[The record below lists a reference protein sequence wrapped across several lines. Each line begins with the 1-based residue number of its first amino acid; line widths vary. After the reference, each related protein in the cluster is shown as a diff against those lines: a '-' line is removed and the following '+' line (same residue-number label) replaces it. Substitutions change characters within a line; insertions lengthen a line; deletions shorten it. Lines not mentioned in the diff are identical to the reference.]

1 MKLHT
6 RILLALMGLV
16 MVVPAFGQRV
26 QSLKGVVFA
35 STLSGKEEPV
45 PFASVY
51 WLESGTYMDCDENG
65 AFEFMHVKE
74 NDATLVATAIGYT
87 RDTVVVQPGMTYV
100 EFHLTGI
107 NELAEA
113 VVVSKQEGNYLSR
126 ITPVKTE
133 VITAAGLCKMACCNL
148 AESFENSASVT
159 VGYSDAITG
168 AKQIRLLGLSGIY
181 TQMLDENR
189 PVMRG
194 LASPFGLS
202 YIPGQW
208 LESIQI
214 AKGPSSVINGV
225 EAITGQIN
233 MEHRKPTAEQP
244 LFINLF
250 LSDMLRTEANIASS
264 LQLNEKWSTVMMGH
278 VSTDPMSHD
287 SNKDGFRDEPQ
298 TLQFNIGNRWLYY
311 DESGMQIRFGFRAL
325 KDDRIGGMMDYDPDN
340 HVDLDETAPWG
351 SHIVNEGVSGFF
363 KVGVP
368 LNAENSRNVAVV
380 GDYTYHKL
388 DSRFGNRHHFGNQNS
403 AFLNIMYQDIPND
416 SHRFTFGIRN
426 QYDLFDETL
435 DDVVSASIRGQRYN
449 LGREENQIG
458 VYGEYTYSLG
468 EKLTAVVDFSADY
481 NNLHG
486 WLFSPRA
493 NVKYAF
499 TDALIL
505 RASGGRGFR
514 SSNVIVDNLGM
525 MSTGRLVRFG
535 APAQPQT
542 DASFLGIEDAWT
554 YGGNLTG
561 YLPWGY
567 DESAYISFDYF
578 RSQFVEQVIVD
589 QEWQSGETWIYNLSD
604 LVNPRSYTN
613 TYQVDFS
620 IYPIERFNILAT
632 FRYTDS
638 KVTLRDRGLVER
650 PLVSRYK
657 GVLNLQYATRM
668 NIWTFDFTAQINGP
682 SRLPDFAVKA
692 GESAYSP
699 VYPMLFAQITRK
711 FSSVDVYVGAENLTN
726 YKQKNPIIDAANPY
740 GADFNSSVIWGPLM
754 GIKVYAGLRFTLW
767 K

>member
-1 MKLHT
+1 MKLLT
-6 RILLALMGLV
+6 RMIGVLLGFM
-16 MVVPAFGQRV
+16 MVVPVWGQRDK
-26 QSLKGVVFA
+26 SLKGVVYATSF
-35 STLSGKEEPV
+35 GKQETV

-65 AFEFMHVKE
+65 AFEFIKVNKG
-74 NDATLVATAIGYT
+74 DVTLVATAIGYT
-87 RDTVVVQPGMTYV
+87 RDTVTVTPEMTYV

-107 NELAEA
+107 NELEEA

-264 LQLNEKWSTVMMGH
+264 LQLNEKWSTVLMGH
-278 VSTDPMSHD
+278 VSTDPVSHD
-287 SNKDGFRDEPQ
+287 SNHDGFRDEPQ
-298 TLQFNIGNRWLYY
+298 TLQFNVGNRWLYY
-311 DESGMQIRFGFRAL
+311 KENGFQARFGFRAL
-325 KDDRIGGMMDYDPDN
+325 KDDRIGGMMDYDPD
-340 HVDLDETAPWG
+340 VRMEPEEIMPWG
-351 SHIVNEGVSGFF
+351 SHIENEGISGFF
-363 KVGVP
+363 KLGFP
-368 LNAENSRNVAVV
+368 LNEENSRNIAVI

-388 DSRFGNRHHFGNQNS
+388 NSHFGNRQYFGDQNS
-403 AFLNIMYQDIPND
+403 AFLNVIYQDIPND
-416 SHRFTFGIRN
+416 NHRFSFGFRN

-435 DDVVSASIRGQRYN
+435 NDVVSSTIRGQQYN
-449 LGREENQIG
+449 LGREENQFG
-458 VYGEYTYSLG
+458 VYAEYTYSLG
-468 EKLTAVVDFSADY
+468 EKFTAVLDFSADY

-493 NVKYAF
+493 NLKYAF
-499 TDALIL
+499 TDQLVL
-505 RASGGRGFR
+505 RASGGRGYR
-514 SSNVIVDNLGM
+514 SANVIVDNLGM
-525 MSTGRLVRFG
+525 MSTGRLVKFG
-535 APAQPQT
+535 DPQQVQ
-542 DASFLGIEDAWT
+542 DNASFLGIEDAWT
-554 YGGNLTG
+554 YGGNITA

-578 RSQFVEQVIVD
+578 RNDFIEQVIVD
-589 QEWQSGETWIYNLSD
+589 QEWRAGETWIYNLSS
-604 LVNPRSYTN
+604 LNNPRSYTN

-620 IYPIERFNILAT
+620 IYPIERFSILAT

-638 KVTLRDRGLVER
+638 KVTLHERGLVDR

-682 SRLPDFAVKA
+682 TRLPDFAVQP
-692 GESAYSP
+692 GESSYSP

-711 FSSVDVYVGAENLTN
+711 FSAVDVYVGAENLTN
-726 YKQKNPIIDAANPY
+726 YKQKNPIINAADPY
-740 GADFNSSVIWGPLM
+740 SADFNSSVIWGPLM
-754 GIKVYAGLRFTLW
+754 GLKVYAGLRFTLW